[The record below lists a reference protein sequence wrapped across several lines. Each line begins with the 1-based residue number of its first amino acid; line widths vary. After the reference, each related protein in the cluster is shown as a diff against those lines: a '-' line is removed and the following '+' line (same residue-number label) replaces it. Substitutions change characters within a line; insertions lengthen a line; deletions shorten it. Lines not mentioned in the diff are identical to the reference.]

1 MMESKP
7 RLLQCILTPTTDRWR
22 SGFES
27 QIFTILAGPQRQ
39 KFTAHASFLSQSPV
53 LDRMCHGQFEESRT
67 FTIFL
72 PDDNPDVI
80 RAVIQYLYSRDIQK
94 FGSVNPSGCTI
105 TALFDLAELYGV
117 AEKYQL
123 KGLKTVII
131 EKLRVIIDVTKR
143 PIPFLAVAKDIYNC
157 IPNSDE
163 DFRSFFRIAYTSL
176 SLPKDMS
183 EVLRQQFD
191 DHLADGGTMVVDM
204 VTALC
209 RIYDMRITGMKNSTN
224 ATIALLKKENQQL
237 SFERAGFKRDYEH
250 LFKRLSMPL

>member
-1 MMESKP
+1 MESKP
-7 RLLQCILTPTTDRWR
+7 RPLQFILTPTTDRWR
-22 SGFES
+22 SGFQS

-67 FTIFL
+67 FTICL
-72 PDDNPDVI
+72 PDDRPDVI

-131 EKLRVIIDVTKR
+131 EKLETIIDVAKR
-143 PIPFLAVAKDIYNC
+143 PIEFLDVTKEIYDC
-157 IPNSDE
+157 IPDSDE
-163 DFRSFFRIAYTSL
+163 DFRSFFRDAYTEL
-176 SLPKDMS
+176 LLPKDMPQ
-183 EVLRQQFD
+183 VLRQQFD
-191 DHLADGGTMVVDM
+191 DHLAGGDIMAVDM

-209 RIYDMRITGMKNSTN
+209 TRYDERIAEMKDRTK
-224 ATIALLKKENQQL
+224 ARIALLKEENEEL
-237 SFERAGFKRDYEH
+237 SDEKARYKRQYERLVKSFNT
-250 LFKRLSMPL
+250 PL